1 LSSYAEHVDNLVQH
15 ILKSQRYMGLHYSGS
30 AMFTDGDPDECADEQ
45 PDECADKLPNA
56 QSYELPDE

>member
-1 LSSYAEHVDNLVQH
+1 VPSYAEHVDNLVQH
-15 ILKSQRYMGLHYSGS
+15 LLKSQRYMGLHYSGP

-45 PDECADKLPNA
+45 PDKLPNA

>member
-1 LSSYAEHVDNLVQH
+1 
-15 ILKSQRYMGLHYSGS
+15 MGLHYSGP

-45 PDECADKLPNA
+45 PDKLPNA